1 MTTIKEIFDAMPAS
15 FQKDAAAGMNAVYQF
30 DITGEGGGRYY
41 AAVENGA
48 LTVAE
53 GEHAAPNITLT
64 IAAQDYINMS
74 TGKLNPQLAFM
85 TGKIKLKGDMALA
98 MKMAQIFKQ

>member
-1 MTTIKEIFDAMPAS
+1 
-15 FQKDAAAGMNAVYQF
+15 
-30 DITGEGGGRYY
+30 
-41 AAVENGA
+41 
-48 LTVAE
+48 
-53 GEHAAPNITLT
+53 
-64 IAAQDYINMS
+64 MS